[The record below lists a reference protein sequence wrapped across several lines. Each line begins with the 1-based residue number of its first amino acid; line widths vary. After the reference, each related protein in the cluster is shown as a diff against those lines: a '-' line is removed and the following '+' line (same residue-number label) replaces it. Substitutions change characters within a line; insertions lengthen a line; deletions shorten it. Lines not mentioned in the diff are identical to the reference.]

1 MAGETT
7 TSHSK
12 GSSQSGGR
20 QEHSGSG
27 RPRSSNGGSRQG
39 GQRSGSPQ
47 GRSGSGSRPQSQT
60 RSGQGQRPQQSRP
73 QQQRSSQPA
82 KAPSNPNA
90 VAYIDENGERRNKV
104 VVNQPKETDQYDKS
118 RKNKQQRTK
127 ESTRRQAMLNTHRIN
142 PFKYDMKQILD
153 ESTMDPSKA
162 SAFLASVIAKASRVS
177 TRDAKDFIK
186 TFVDEGDLTKDEADK
201 MGKLLD
207 KYSRYR

>member
-7 TSHSK
+7 VSHPK
-12 GSSQSGGR
+12 GGSPAGGR

-27 RPRSSNGGSRQG
+27 QSRPRQSNGGGRQG
-39 GQRSGSPQ
+39 GPRTGPSQ
-47 GRSGSGSRPQSQT
+47 GRPGSGPGQRPQSQT
-60 RSGQGQRPQQSRP
+60 RSGQGQRS
-73 QQQRSSQPA
+73 QQRPTQAPR
-82 KAPSNPNA
+82 APSNPNA

-153 ESTMDPSKA
+153 ESAMDPNKA

-186 TFVDEGDLTKDEADK
+186 TFVDEGDITKDEADRI
-201 MGKLLD
+201 GKLLD